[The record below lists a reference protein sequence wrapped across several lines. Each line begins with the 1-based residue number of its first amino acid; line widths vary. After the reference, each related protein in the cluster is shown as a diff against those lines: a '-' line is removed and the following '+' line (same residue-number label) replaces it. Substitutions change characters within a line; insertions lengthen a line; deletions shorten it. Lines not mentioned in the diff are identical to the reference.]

1 MSEWKEYKLSELME
15 LIGGGT
21 PKTSIPEYWGGD
33 IPWLS
38 VTDFNNGKKFCF
50 DAEKKITE
58 RGLSESNTKLLK
70 KGQIIISA
78 RGTVGVVS
86 VLGRDMAFNQSSY
99 GIDAAKSI
107 TCNDFLYYLL
117 KANIANFH
125 SASYGAVFDTIT
137 KETFNQIVVIL
148 PPLPEQRAIASV
160 LSSLDDKIDLL
171 HRQNKTLEAMAETL
185 FRQWF
190 VEEAD
195 EGWEEGKIPDEFDF
209 TMGLSPPGESYNE
222 KGIGIPMYQGNA
234 DFKFRFPKRRVFTTD
249 PKRFAEQFDT
259 LISVRAP
266 VGAQNMADERCCI
279 GRGVATFRY
288 KRNNDYYTYTYFK
301 MKSLM
306 KEIEQFNQTGTV
318 FGSISKA
325 DFEDLAI
332 VIPSVEFVDAFQKDI
347 KPIDDKVIANC
358 MQIRT
363 LEKLRDTL
371 LPKLMSGE
379 WIGSYTLTEA
389 NAGSDALSGKAYAV
403 LSDDG
408 KYWTLNGEKSFIT
421 NAGFADLYIVFAK
434 IDREHFSAFII
445 EKGYEGFSLGAEE
458 KKMGIKGSSTR
469 TISMNNLKIPVEN
482 LLGEKGKGHVI
493 AFNILNIGR
502 FKLGAGC
509 VGASKSPN
517 TSIRNSA
524 ASLRAS
530 FSTTRGQPKRG
541 MPAAS
546 PKWAIACFCASV
558 GAPWAPEATWRCHR
572 SKAASPMAA
581 SPMGRPRSSSALP
594 PSVALP

>member
-1 MSEWKEYKLSELME
+1 MSEWKKYKLSDLME
-15 LIGGGT
+15 LVGGGT
-21 PKTSIPEYWGGD
+21 PKTSIPEYWSGD

-78 RGTVGVVS
+78 RGTVGIVS

-99 GIDAAKSI
+99 GIDAIECI
-107 TCNDFLYYLL
+107 TCNSFLYYLL
-117 KANIANFH
+117 KDNIANFH

-137 KETFNQIVVIL
+137 KETFDQIVVIL
-148 PPLPEQRAIASV
+148 PPPPEQRAIASV

-190 VEEAD
+190 VEEAG
-195 EGWEEGKIPDEFDF
+195 EGEEGCLPDEFDF

-222 KGIGIPMYQGNA
+222 KGVGIPMYQGNA
-234 DFKFRFPKRRVFTTD
+234 DFEFRFPKRRVFTTD

-266 VGAQNMADERCCI
+266 VGAQNMAGERCCI

-288 KRNNDYYTYTYFK
+288 KINNNYYTYTYFK

-325 DFEDLAI
+325 DFGDLAI
-332 VIPSVEFVDAFQKDI
+332 VIPPVGFVDAFQKDI

-371 LPKLMSGE
+371 LPKLMSG
-379 WIGSYTLTEA
+379 
-389 NAGSDALSGKAYAV
+389 DAWV
-403 LSDDG
+403 
-408 KYWTLNGEKSFIT
+408 
-421 NAGFADLYIVFAK
+421 
-434 IDREHFSAFII
+434 
-445 EKGYEGFSLGAEE
+445 EE
-458 KKMGIKGSSTR
+458 
-469 TISMNNLKIPVEN
+469 
-482 LLGEKGKGHVI
+482 
-493 AFNILNIGR
+493 FN
-502 FKLGAGC
+502 K
-509 VGASKSPN
+509 
-517 TSIRNSA
+517 
-524 ASLRAS
+524 
-530 FSTTRGQPKRG
+530 
-541 MPAAS
+541 
-546 PKWAIACFCASV
+546 
-558 GAPWAPEATWRCHR
+558 
-572 SKAASPMAA
+572 
-581 SPMGRPRSSSALP
+581 
-594 PSVALP
+594 